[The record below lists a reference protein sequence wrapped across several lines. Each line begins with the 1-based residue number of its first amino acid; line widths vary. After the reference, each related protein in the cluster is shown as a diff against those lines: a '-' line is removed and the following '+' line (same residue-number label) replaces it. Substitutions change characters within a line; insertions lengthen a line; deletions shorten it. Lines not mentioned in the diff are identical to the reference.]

1 MSIRMTR
8 RNGGAGMRG
17 RSIRPSDMA
26 GRVGGAAGEAR
37 GVSPREK
44 TPEDVA
50 VAASLLGRLP
60 LFSGCTTEELE
71 RLAKS
76 VHPAS
81 FHAGERLCVAGGD
94 SSECYVVAE
103 GEAVV
108 TVGDITVDRVG
119 PEDVVGERG
128 PITGRPRAATVTA
141 DTQMRTYAI
150 PRDVIRGIVDTSPVA
165 ATVMRDELLRRYG

>member
-1 MSIRMTR
+1 MSIRMSK
-8 RNGGAGMRG
+8 RNGGAGVRG
-17 RSIRPSDMA
+17 RSIRPGQM
-26 GRVGGAAGEAR
+26 GGAA
-37 GVSPREK
+37 K

-50 VAASLLGRLP
+50 VAAMILGRLP

-81 FHAGERLCVAGGD
+81 FHAGDRLCVAGTD
-94 SSECYVVAE
+94 APEAYIVAE
-103 GEAVV
+103 GEAAV
-108 TVGDITVDRVG
+108 TVGDITIGKVG

-141 DTQMRTYAI
+141 NTQVRAYAI
-150 PRDVIRGIVDTSPVA
+150 PREEIRAIVETSPVA